1 MEDKSNNK
9 TESYTSHLTGGATQ
23 FCDGFMQTVTA
34 PKFIHRSYAG
44 YFAPLIAA
52 CRLQQKRNWHYLHQL
67 RVVYRYAFWRGRR
80 EN

>member
-9 TESYTSHLTGGATQ
+9 TESDTSQLAEGATQ

-44 YFAPLIAA
+44 YFAPVIAA
-52 CRLQQKRNWHYLHQL
+52 WRLIRKHNWHYLHQL
-67 RVVYRYAFWRGRR
+67 RVVYRYAFWRGGRK
-80 EN
+80 N